1 MIRSSTS
8 RELAHGYAVATLAG
22 CWLAA
27 FTRNNRQSVYT
38 RITIPKRLRVYF
50 NGRREVWRSLGTMDK
65 EEAAYRSLQFKV
77 SAQRLFRNLK
87 RHGGRM
93 TKHQIETLVSRWLEE
108 ALDESEDIRAV
119 GPISDDEREALPGHC
134 REV

>member
-1 MIRSSTS
+1 
-8 RELAHGYAVATLAG
+8 
-22 CWLAA
+22 
-27 FTRNNRQSVYT
+27 
-38 RITIPKRLRVYF
+38 
-50 NGRREVWRSLGTMDK
+50 MDK
-65 EEAAYRSLQFKV
+65 EEAAYRSLQFQA
-77 SAQRLFRNLK
+77 SAQRLFLHLK